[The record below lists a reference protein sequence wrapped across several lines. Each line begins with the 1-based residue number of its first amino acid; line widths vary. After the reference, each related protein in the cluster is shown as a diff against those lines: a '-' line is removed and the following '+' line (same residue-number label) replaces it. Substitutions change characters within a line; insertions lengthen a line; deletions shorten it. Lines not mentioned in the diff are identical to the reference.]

1 MKSWDS
7 PKAQSLVGT
16 ISVHR
21 MFFFYRYSKNI
32 FKTTQLSQPINS
44 FGMLER
50 NVQKYLKPNRISG
63 IGCTAEA
70 IPDGFWQHI
79 FLSYNGAHRYKLV
92 YKHL

>member
-1 MKSWDS
+1 
-7 PKAQSLVGT
+7 
-16 ISVHR
+16 
-21 MFFFYRYSKNI
+21 
-32 FKTTQLSQPINS
+32 
-44 FGMLER
+44 MLER